1 MSAAKYDLKIARG
14 EDFNFTLAITDSLNA
29 AVDISTDNTAPRHT
43 FKAEIR
49 EEFKKP
55 LVQAF
60 RFDTKTGNGTAND
73 NIDPD
78 AALAVNELRFKLTNE
93 QTITFDVNKKY
104 KWDFFWTDSGE
115 AVHKLLYGDVIVSA
129 NITNV

>member
-14 EDFNFTLAITDSLNA
+14 EDFSFTLTISDKFEQI
-29 AVDISTDNTAPRHT
+29 VDITTANNN

-55 LVQAF
+55 LVQSF
-60 RFDTKTGNGTAND
+60 SFQTKTARGSATADSN
-73 NIDPD
+73 
-78 AALAVNELRFKLTNE
+78 LAVNELRFNLTNE

-104 KWDFFWTDSGE
+104 KWDFFWTDYGN
-115 AVHKLLYGDVIVSA
+115 AVHKLLYGDVAVVA
-129 NITNV
+129 NITNL

>member
-14 EDFNFTLAITDSLNA
+14 EDFSFTLAITDA
-29 AVDISTDNTAPRHT
+29 FEEPVDIDTSVNNS

-60 RFDTKTGNGTAND
+60 RFDTKTGRGTNVD
-73 NIDPD
+73 DD
-78 AALAVNELRFKLTNE
+78 ATLTVNELRFKLTNE
-93 QTITFDVNKKY
+93 QTIMFDVNKKY
-104 KWDFFWTDSGE
+104 KWDFFWTDEGT
-115 AVHKLLYGDVIVSA
+115 AVHKLLYGDVTVTA
-129 NITNV
+129 NITNL

>member
-14 EDFNFTLAITDSLNA
+14 EDFSFTLAITDAFEEPVALDYNMS
-29 AVDISTDNTAPRHT
+29 

-60 RFDTKTGNGTAND
+60 RFDITDDGISTTD
-73 NIDPD
+73 NLDADP
-78 AALAVNELRFKLTNE
+78 ALATNELRFKLTSAE
-93 QTITFDVNKKY
+93 TLTFDVNKKY
-104 KWDFFWTDSGE
+104 KWDFFWTDSGSD
-115 AVHKLLYGDVIVSA
+115 VHKLLYGDVTVVA
-129 NITNV
+129 NITNI

>member
-14 EDFNFTLAITDSLNA
+14 EDFSFTLAITDSFGEP
-29 AVDISTDNTAPRHT
+29 VDIDTSATNT

-60 RFDTKTGNGTAND
+60 RFDTKTGNGTNVDA
-73 NIDPD
+73 D

-104 KWDFFWTDSGE
+104 KWDFFWTDSGT
-115 AVHKLLYGDVIVSA
+115 AVHKLFYGDVTVVA
-129 NITNV
+129 NITNL